1 MDIYASD
8 EEKGEEIKQWWRDN
22 GTSVVMGIVL
32 GIAVLFGGRYWMSE
46 QQVHAVNAS
55 NHYQL
60 LRNLLLE
67 SKIEQAEIEADVI
80 FNQFATTSYA
90 TFSAFE
96 LAKHYAD
103 NKDLETSKSYLEWVI
118 QNAQLKA
125 QVETARLRLA
135 QILLEEGNYT
145 QAKAQIAQAELAS
158 FESLYT
164 ELEGD
169 IYLAQDDRQEA
180 EKAYLKV
187 LSALEVENPRY
198 VIVKLK
204 HDDVTGS

>member
-1 MDIYASD
+1 MA
-8 EEKGEEIKQWWRDN
+8 
-22 GTSVVMGIVL
+22 
-32 GIAVLFGGRYWMSE
+32 
-46 QQVHAVNAS
+46 
-55 NHYQL
+55 
-60 LRNLLLE
+60 
-67 SKIEQAEIEADVI
+67 
-80 FNQFATTSYA
+80 
-90 TFSAFE
+90 
-96 LAKHYAD
+96 
-103 NKDLETSKSYLEWVI
+103 
-118 QNAQLKA
+118 QN
-125 QVETARLRLA
+125 
-135 QILLEEGNYT
+135 LLEEGNYT

-204 HDDVTGS
+204 HDDVTGSEGKPNVQIAYFILIHRIAVRLFIF

>member
-1 MDIYASD
+1 VDIYASD

-32 GIAVLFGGRYWMSE
+32 GIAVLFGGRYWMNE

-67 SKIEQAEIEADVI
+67 SKIEQAETEADVV

-103 NKDLETSKSYLEWVI
+103 NKDLETSKSYLEWVM

-164 ELEGD
+164 ELDGD
-169 IYLAQDDRQEA
+169 IYLAQGDRQEA
-180 EKAYLKV
+180 EKAYQKV

-198 VIVKLK
+198 VIIKLK